1 MKKSTLFLIIFVAIF
16 FTSTLVLIYLNY
28 LKPQSISTALISTT
42 TNKSISPA
50 TDPTANWKTCIN
62 STKNFSINF
71 PQELNFDEKS
81 CNYSLVDYN
90 NVENIEVVDS
100 TTDFQKNWLFSID
113 VIDSDLSPSDFINNK
128 VCEVP
133 DICSDPIQ
141 GILPSS
147 LEINISSHYPETD
160 TIFKSNGKIFTF
172 SLNARNP
179 DTKPA
184 TGVRDLYHQVLSTFK
199 FIDPTADW
207 KTYENK
213 EYGFSFKFPQDYF
226 KYVND
231 QAGKSIYFAPTEGE
245 GAEMGTPMAT
255 LGSGDVWFTVDISLA
270 KSGQKSTSK
279 EFRSLDGPQ
288 PVSEFQS
295 VIVENGNAIKIVLS
309 SFSNDTLNKF
319 ESTFNQ
325 ILSTFKFTDTSSQK
339 TPAVIPKGW
348 KSGYYKSEYGNQQP
362 FTIAYP
368 SNWFF
373 EGMVF
378 RNFDYNNLNPSSNLR
393 PEYVKCDVYDSS
405 SGSSGLFNIEDF
417 ATDIIEIARESDNSY
432 KIIRGNEK
440 LDIGESVATTYQLST
455 NGNILANVTC
465 YAFSISEAKIVD
477 QIVKTIRY

>member
-1 MKKSTLFLIIFVAIF
+1 MNKRNLILASVLAIIFTSILIIFSPSSKKTSSSSLTPTP
-16 FTSTLVLIYLNY
+16 TSTE
-28 LKPQSISTALISTT
+28 
-42 TNKSISPA
+42 SISP
-50 TDPTANWKTCIN
+50 TPNPTADWKTCIN

-213 EYGFSFKFPQDYF
+213 EYGFSFKYPQNTTLTNAE
-226 KYVND
+226 ND
-231 QAGKSIYFAPTEGE
+231 TYLISDELTNFT
-245 GAEMGTPMAT
+245 
-255 LGSGDVWFTVDISLA
+255 SGDNTSKIYLFLNSRSQGWAGGGDEPDYKIEKIDNIDAKRYSTTRQMNPSEKLDIVKFSKDGIYYNIEL
-270 KSGQKSTSK
+270 SWYGNDKSTTTT
-279 EFRSLDGPQ
+279 
-288 PVSEFQS
+288 
-295 VIVENGNAIKIVLS
+295 KI
-309 SFSNDTLNKF
+309 
-319 ESTFNQ
+319 FNQ
-325 ILSTFKFTDTSSQK
+325 ILSSFKFT
-339 TPAVIPKGW
+339 P
-348 KSGYYKSEYGNQQP
+348 
-362 FTIAYP
+362 
-368 SNWFF
+368 
-373 EGMVF
+373 
-378 RNFDYNNLNPSSNLR
+378 
-393 PEYVKCDVYDSS
+393 
-405 SGSSGLFNIEDF
+405 
-417 ATDIIEIARESDNSY
+417 
-432 KIIRGNEK
+432 
-440 LDIGESVATTYQLST
+440 
-455 NGNILANVTC
+455 
-465 YAFSISEAKIVD
+465 
-477 QIVKTIRY
+477 